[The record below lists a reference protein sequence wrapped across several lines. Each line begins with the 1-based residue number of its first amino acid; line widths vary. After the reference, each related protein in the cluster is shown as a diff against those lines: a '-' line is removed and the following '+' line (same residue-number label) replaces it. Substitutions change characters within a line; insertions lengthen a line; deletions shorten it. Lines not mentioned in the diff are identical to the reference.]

1 MAGQPPETVL
11 IIDDDEAKRHS
22 IAKILRRAG
31 YTIRE
36 GMSAQFR
43 AEIFNLCNHP
53 IFPLDPDINPASTTF
68 GKILRSN
75 GQTNVPRQIE
85 LALRFTF

>member
-1 MAGQPPETVL
+1 
-11 IIDDDEAKRHS
+11 
-22 IAKILRRAG
+22 
-31 YTIRE
+31 
-36 GMSAQFR
+36 MSAQFR

-68 GKILRSN
+68 GKILRPN